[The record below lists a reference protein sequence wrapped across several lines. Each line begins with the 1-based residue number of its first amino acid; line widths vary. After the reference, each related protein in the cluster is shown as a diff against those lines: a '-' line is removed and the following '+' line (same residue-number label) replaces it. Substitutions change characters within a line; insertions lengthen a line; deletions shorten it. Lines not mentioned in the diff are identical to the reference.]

1 MKKKSLMMLLAMMLA
16 VTCMTGC
23 GSSGKSDMSMEMAAT
38 AAEEPAAM
46 AEEALPEE
54 EYLSETAAY
63 DAGYGEEGV
72 ENENMLTEETPEA
85 EATDTQVQDP
95 LANRKLITTMNLSVE
110 TENFDSLMAG
120 VEKQVAS
127 LGGYIESSEQWNGS
141 YDYRGNRNAYLTIR
155 IPADKLDGFVES
167 MEEISNITSK
177 SRSVEDVTLSY
188 VDLESH
194 KKALETEEA
203 RLLELMEMAETVED
217 LITIEDKLAY
227 VRYELESMESQL
239 RTYDNK
245 INYSTVYM
253 DINEV
258 TRLTPEEE
266 PTTWGRI
273 KTGFSENVYHVKEFL
288 KNSLIGL
295 VINIPYIVLW
305 VVVLGVI
312 GLIVFLAFRHDKKK
326 RMKRLNKEKAEDG
339 GTNDGSKS

>member
-1 MKKKSLMMLLAMMLA
+1 MKKKSLTMLLAMMLA
-16 VTCMTGC
+16 ATCMTGC
-23 GSSGKSDMSMEMAAT
+23 GSSGKSDMSMEA
-38 AAEEPAAM
+38 AAEAPAAAM
-46 AEEALPEE
+46 TEEAWAEE
-54 EYLSETAAY
+54 EYLSETVAY
-63 DAGYGEEGV
+63 DAGYGEEVV
-72 ENENMLTEETPEA
+72 ENQSMPEEEAPEA
-85 EATDTQVQDP
+85 EAAEPQVQDP

-120 VEKQVAS
+120 VEKQVTS

-141 YDYRGNRNAYLTIR
+141 YDYRGNRNAYLTVR

-203 RLLELMEMAETVED
+203 RLLELLEMAETVED

-305 VVVLGVI
+305 GVVLGVI
-312 GLIVFLAFRHDKKK
+312 GLIIFLAFRHDKKK
-326 RMKRLNKEKAEDG
+326 RMKRLNKGKTEDG

>member
-1 MKKKSLMMLLAMMLA
+1 MKKKSLTMLLAMMLA
-16 VTCMTGC
+16 ATCMTGC
-23 GSSGKSDMSMEMAAT
+23 GSAGKSDMSAEAPAA
-38 AAEEPAAM
+38 EPAAM
-46 AEEALPEE
+46 TEEAWAEE

-63 DAGYGEEGV
+63 DAGYGEEV
-72 ENENMLTEETPEA
+72 IENQAMPEEEAPEA
-85 EATDTQVQDP
+85 EATEAQVQDP

-120 VEKQVAS
+120 VEKQVTA
-127 LGGYIESSEQWNGS
+127 LGGYIESSEQWNGN
-141 YDYRGNRNAYLTIR
+141 YDYRGNRNAYLTVR

-266 PTTWGRI
+266 PTTWGRM
-273 KTGFSENVYHVKEFL
+273 KTGFLENVYHVKEFL

-295 VINIPYIVLW
+295 VINIPYIVLL

-312 GLIVFLAFRHDKKK
+312 GLIVFLAFKHDKKK
-326 RMKRLNKEKAEDG
+326 RMKRLNKEKTEDG